1 MSNELVSSKYTFACD
16 PEHCDCLIELTSSDG
31 FGFPS
36 GVVEITCPCG
46 RKPTLLSVQHATIQP
61 TNERNNMET
70 TTEVPTTYNANVLV
84 TYKDII
90 DGVAT
95 YPTVKVNDL
104 EYKLERI
111 KNLEDFLSRSQGTIR
126 QIIDKLTV
134 QEWYNPNTDK
144 DEVLR
149 ELCEILDHEPKQ
161 EIRITGTITFDIRY
175 DCPLDEV
182 EDFDARYFAQDNLTL
197 DSYHGDVIV
206 ESFDVE
212 DADVDW

>member
-1 MSNELVSSKYTFACD
+1 
-16 PEHCDCLIELTSSDG
+16 
-31 FGFPS
+31 
-36 GVVEITCPCG
+36 
-46 RKPTLLSVQHATIQP
+46 
-61 TNERNNMET
+61 MET

>member
-1 MSNELVSSKYTFACD
+1 MEN
-16 PEHCDCLIELTSSDG
+16 
-31 FGFPS
+31 
-36 GVVEITCPCG
+36 
-46 RKPTLLSVQHATIQP
+46 TI
-61 TNERNNMET
+61 
-70 TTEVPTTYNANVLV
+70 EVPTTYNANNLV
-84 TYKDII
+84 QYKDIT
-90 DGVAT
+90 DGVVT
-95 YPTVKVNDL
+95 FPIIKVNDL

>member
-1 MSNELVSSKYTFACD
+1 MSETWTKNTYVCD
-16 PEHCDCLIELTSSDG
+16 PDECDTLIEVTSNDR

-36 GVVEITCPCG
+36 GSVRNVTCPCG
-46 RKPTLLSVQHATIQP
+46 RTPALVSVVDATIP
-61 TNERNNMET
+61 PMNERNNMET

-90 DGVAT
+90 DGVPT
-95 YPTVKVNDL
+95 YPTIKVNDL

-111 KNLEDFLSRSQGTIR
+111 KNLEDWLSRSQGTITK
-126 QIIDKLTV
+126 IIDKLTV

-161 EIRITGTITFDIRY
+161 EIRITGTMTFELRY

-182 EDFDARYFAQDNLTL
+182 EDFDARYFAQDTLTL
-197 DSYHGDVIV
+197 DAYNGDVIV

-212 DADVDW
+212 DADVDY

>member
-1 MSNELVSSKYTFACD
+1 
-16 PEHCDCLIELTSSDG
+16 
-31 FGFPS
+31 
-36 GVVEITCPCG
+36 
-46 RKPTLLSVQHATIQP
+46 
-61 TNERNNMET
+61 MET

-206 ESFDVE
+206 ESFDHLKIFNMV
-212 DADVDW
+212 

>member
-161 EIRITGTITFDIRY
+161 EIRITGTMTFELRY

-182 EDFDARYFAQDNLTL
+182 EDFDARYFAQDTLTL
-197 DSYHGDVIV
+197 DAYNGDVIV

-212 DADVDW
+212 DADIEF